1 VIEGR
6 SNQKRNPGRKEEAVG
21 VLGGRE
27 KRNRFVE
34 FVCSL
39 QEGQQQPQQAG
50 PRPTNSLGETKSF
63 RLSCSLPTKL
73 FPGATC
79 NDEVRG
85 FTTVGHSWCGV
96 RICTRGYDLQVRYHR
111 CTPNLK
117 RYSMVPSIP
126 GISTNNPSIA

>member
-1 VIEGR
+1 MVTVVDIAGGRLNRSDRGKIKSEEKSREEG
-6 SNQKRNPGRKEEAVG
+6 GGGG

-96 RICTRGYDLQVRYHR
+96 RICTRGYDLQVR
-111 CTPNLK
+111 
-117 RYSMVPSIP
+117 
-126 GISTNNPSIA
+126 